1 MKSCLLLISGITG
14 RTPYF
19 KSSVANNVELNR
31 IVNYYYGEENVIEL
45 DTNSLR
51 DSFTPNLLEDLS
63 LLDITRF
70 YINGLRRTA
79 IRRFIELKVSE
90 LKLKGF
96 SKIDLWT
103 HSLGTVEAAGANIF
117 LDDFFMFGSPLGF
130 PTPILRS
137 TVRNELSFLGLTK
150 PNLKCNR
157 LINLWS
163 PRDIVGSE
171 PITSDVRW
179 RFEAHEYKD
188 VRSNTEHSLDE
199 YLEFFVKNMK
209 SLKIFGV

>member
-19 KSSVANNVELNR
+19 KSTLEENKELNK
-31 IVNYYYGEENVIEL
+31 IVNYYYGNENVIEL
-45 DTNSLR
+45 DTNALR
-51 DSFTPNLLEDLS
+51 DSFTPNLLGNVS

-70 YINGLRRTA
+70 YINGLRRRA
-79 IRRFIELKVSE
+79 IRRLIELKVSE
-90 LKLKGF
+90 LKLKGYE
-96 SKIDLWT
+96 KIDLWT
-103 HSLGTVEAAGANIF
+103 HSLGTVEAAGADISVN
-117 LDDFFMFGSPLGF
+117 DFFMFGSPIGF

-137 TVRNELSFLGLTK
+137 TVKNELSFLGITK
-150 PNLKCNR
+150 PDLKCSR

-163 PRDIVGSE
+163 PKDIVGTR
-171 PITSDVRW
+171 PLTSDSRW
-179 RFEAHEYKD
+179 RFGAPNYRD
-188 VRSNTEHSLDE
+188 VCSNTSHSLDD